1 MTCMMGVPR
10 NIFAWAQQ
18 SLFLAV
24 GIIQIRKTY
33 ATVSA
38 TTVIVITCMQG
49 TSDSVNKNNSYIN
62 NYCC

>member
-1 MTCMMGVPR
+1 MTCIMGIPR

-18 SLFLAV
+18 SLFLAM

-38 TTVIVITCMQG
+38 KTVIVITCMQG
-49 TSDSVNKNNSYIN
+49 TLTV
-62 NYCC
+62 